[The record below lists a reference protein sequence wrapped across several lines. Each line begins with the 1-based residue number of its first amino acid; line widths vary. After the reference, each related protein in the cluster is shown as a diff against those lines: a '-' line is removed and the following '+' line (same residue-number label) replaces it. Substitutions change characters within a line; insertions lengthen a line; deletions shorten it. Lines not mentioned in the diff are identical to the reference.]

1 MGDRLAEF
9 NALSV
14 ASATEL
20 LRPVCASDAWLQAMT
35 GGRPYRNADELTH
48 RSDEALAVLDWSDV
62 EQALAAH
69 PRIGER
75 PAGGDREAAWSRQE
89 QSGAAAA
96 STNVAD
102 ELRAGN
108 LIYEQRFGHVFL
120 ICATGRTADDILA
133 ELTQRLSNDDATE
146 RQVVRREL
154 AAIVR
159 LRLAKALQ

>member
-75 PAGGDREAAWSRQE
+75 VSGADREATWSRQE
-89 QSGAAAA
+89 QSSAATTADAVAA
-96 STNVAD
+96 ELFDANVAYD
-102 ELRAGN
+102 AK
-108 LIYEQRFGHVFL
+108 FGHVFL

-146 RQVVRREL
+146 RQVVLREL